1 MKTHNNLTILIMST
15 LLELFEENGY
25 PGFNRFWGILQ
36 DKGLTSQYKR
46 KQVEEFVANQKVTQ
60 LHKRPVAGK
69 STPIT
74 APSFGFSYQMDLLD
88 VSSLSRSNSGMH
100 WLVLMIDIFTRKI
113 AIAPVPNK
121 KPISVL
127 VGIKDCMK
135 QMGREPSIIQSDKGS
150 EWKES
155 VAKFFKENTILVKQ
169 AEVGDHNS
177 LGVVDSASRLVKNW
191 IHKHITFHQNE
202 RFIDDLPRF
211 VKAYN
216 NTKHSVLDGLSP
228 NQAVKFPTEVRR
240 SHFLRV
246 TSVGESK
253 PRRKR
258 VKKMKK
264 FAIGDHVRV
273 LRSKTAFQRGYEV
286 KYSLTVHTIEEIH
299 GLNYVLENGKY
310 YRADRLLK
318 VPAPEATPVADVG
331 RKAKFEHRT
340 KTLLKS
346 DGIDERNVP
355 IRRSARERKPESQL
369 QDVRYGK
376 IVY

>member
-1 MKTHNNLTILIMST
+1 MST

-25 PGFNRFWGILQ
+25 PGINRFWGILQ

-88 VSSLSRSNSGMH
+88 VSSL
-100 WLVLMIDIFTRKI
+100 RKI

-246 TSVGESK
+246 TSLGESK

-264 FAIGDHVRV
+264 FAIGDYVRV
-273 LRSKTAFQRGYEV
+273 LRSKSVFQRGYEV
-286 KYSLTVHTIEEIH
+286 KYSLTVHKIEEIH

-310 YRADRLLK
+310 YRADRLMK

-331 RKAKFEHRT
+331 RKAKYEHRT

-346 DGIDERNVP
+346 DGIDERDVP